1 MHAIPIMQI
10 FKYPIDVNYSFNFH
24 RCIFFFTSLSGP
36 KRNSIDYSRNNQR
49 INRRQQIYTDII
61 RLFGDYPH
69 TKCPFG
75 IHK

>member
-1 MHAIPIMQI
+1 MHVIPIMQI
-10 FKYPIDVNYSFNFH
+10 FKYPIDVNYSS
-24 RCIFFFTSLSGP
+24 ISVGTFFFTSLSGP